1 MAGFVDVL
9 LRGTILVLA
18 GLVLGGVVWTRLVL
32 RAAPSVVPAPATG
45 LALRAVATAAALAA
59 LAQLSTVLVALG
71 ELGGP
76 EGWPVAAFSETTF
89 ARAALMRV
97 GLAVAIVILAL
108 RLSRHAAG
116 PLAWHALAAGALALV
131 ATSAVLS
138 HAVAR
143 VESRALLLLLD
154 AVHQMAAAVWIGGL
168 GHLALYAGFR
178 RRGVRRPTWV
188 GASAARTGRN
198 VGGLFE
204 TVAGSDTSRHAVRG
218 SAVSNASSGLTVRVS
233 AVTGVLAPGL
243 AVLDRAVI
251 GDAASGHIRGSVASG
266 DSASDRAVRDPAV
279 PGDSEPACAAPDH
292 AGAEDVG
299 VVRRF
304 SMVAFVSV
312 VVLVVSGVLLTWQ
325 YVGEWAGLVGTAYG
339 VMVSSKVVLLAVIL
353 ALAALNFRAVQGA
366 SALGHV
372 RLLRFAEVELGL
384 GITVMFAAASLT
396 SLPPAVD
403 VTADR
408 ATVAEVAARFVP
420 APPRLTS
427 PPVAELIEK
436 AEPLMAPVTRREPI
450 ERAWS
455 EYNHHWAGFFVLA
468 MGLLAALE
476 RLGVRAARHWPLTLL
491 GLAVFLFLR
500 NDPRAWPLGP
510 AGFWES
516 FWLPD
521 VLQHRTFV
529 VLIVAFGVFE
539 WMVRIGRLPARPW
552 GYVFPLLCAV
562 GGALLLTHSHAMF
575 NLKDEFLTEV
585 THTPL
590 GILGALA
597 GWGRWLELRLPGA
610 GCGAGWLWIL
620 CLAGVGL
627 ILVVYREG

>member
-9 LRGTILVLA
+9 LRGAILVLA
-18 GLVLGGVVWTRLVL
+18 SVALGGVVWTRLAL
-32 RAAPSVVPAPATG
+32 RAPGGTAPAPATR
-45 LALRAVATAAALAA
+45 LALRAVAAAAAA
-59 LAQLSTVLVALG
+59 AARAQVSTLLVALG
-71 ELGGP
+71 ELGGADA
-76 EGWPVAAFSETTF
+76 WPVAAFFETTF
-89 ARAALMRV
+89 ARAALVRV
-97 GLAVAIVILAL
+97 GLAVAVGVLAL
-108 RLSRHAAG
+108 RLSRRAG
-116 PLAWHALAAGALALV
+116 TLAWHALGAAALALV

-154 AVHQMAAAVWIGGL
+154 GAHQVTAAVWIGGL
-168 GHLALYAGFR
+168 GHLALFAWFR
-178 RRGVRRPTWV
+178 GREARRPRSV
-188 GASAARTGRN
+188 GAGAASTGTD
-198 VGGLFE
+198 VGGLAE
-204 TVAGSDTSRHAVRG
+204 KVAGTVGAG
-218 SAVSNASSGLTVRVS
+218 AAS
-233 AVTGVLAPGL
+233 TGRDVGGL
-243 AVLDRAVI
+243 AEKIA
-251 GDAASGHIRGSVASG
+251 GSGG
-266 DSASDRAVRDPAV
+266 DSGADY
-279 PGDSEPACAAPDH
+279 PD
-292 AGAEDVG
+292 AGEQDAE

-304 SMVAFVSV
+304 SNVALGAV
-312 VVLVVSGVLLTWQ
+312 VVLVVAGVLLTWQ

-339 VMVSSKVVLLAVIL
+339 VMVTSKGLLLAVIL
-353 ALAALNFRAVQGA
+353 GLAVLNFRAVRSA
-366 SALGHV
+366 SARGQV

-408 ATVAEVAARFVP
+408 ATVREVAARFVP

-436 AEPLMAPVTRREPI
+436 AEPLMSPVTRREPI

-476 RLGVRAARHWPLTLL
+476 RLGMRAGRHWPLALL

-516 FWLPD
+516 FLLPD

-539 WMVRIGRLPARPW
+539 WMVRTGRLPARPW

-562 GGALLLTHSHAMF
+562 GGGLLLTHSHAMF

-590 GILGALA
+590 GILGAFA

-610 GCGAGWLWIL
+610 GRAPGWLWTA
-620 CLAGVGL
+620 CLTGVGL

>member
-1 MAGFVDVL
+1 VFDD
-9 LRGTILVLA
+9 
-18 GLVLGGVVWTRLVL
+18 
-32 RAAPSVVPAPATG
+32 P
-45 LALRAVATAAALAA
+45 
-59 LAQLSTVLVALG
+59 
-71 ELGGP
+71 GP
-76 EGWPVAAFSETTF
+76 E
-89 ARAALMRV
+89 
-97 GLAVAIVILAL
+97 
-108 RLSRHAAG
+108 
-116 PLAWHALAAGALALV
+116 
-131 ATSAVLS
+131 
-138 HAVAR
+138 
-143 VESRALLLLLD
+143 D
-154 AVHQMAAAVWIGGL
+154 
-168 GHLALYAGFR
+168 
-178 RRGVRRPTWV
+178 
-188 GASAARTGRN
+188 
-198 VGGLFE
+198 
-204 TVAGSDTSRHAVRG
+204 
-218 SAVSNASSGLTVRVS
+218 
-233 AVTGVLAPGL
+233 
-243 AVLDRAVI
+243 
-251 GDAASGHIRGSVASG
+251 
-266 DSASDRAVRDPAV
+266 
-279 PGDSEPACAAPDH
+279 AAPDR
-292 AGAEDVG
+292 ADAEDAG

-304 SMVAFVSV
+304 STVAFGSV
-312 VVLVVSGVLLTWQ
+312 VVLVGAGVGLTWQ

-339 VMVSSKVVLLAVIL
+339 VMVSSKVLLLVVIL
-353 ALAALNFRAVQGA
+353 ALAALNFRAVRRA
-366 SALGHV
+366 SAGGHV

-384 GITVMFAAASLT
+384 GLTVMFAAASLT

-436 AEPLMAPVTRREPI
+436 AEPLMAPVTRREPV

-455 EYNHHWAGFFVLA
+455 EYNHHWAGFFVLT

-491 GLAVFLFLR
+491 GLAAFLFLR

-521 VLQHRTFV
+521 VLQHRAFV

-539 WMVRIGRLPARPW
+539 WMVRTGRLPGRPW

-590 GILGALA
+590 GILGAFA

-610 GCGAGWLWIL
+610 GRGPGWLWVL
-620 CLAGVGL
+620 CLTAVGL